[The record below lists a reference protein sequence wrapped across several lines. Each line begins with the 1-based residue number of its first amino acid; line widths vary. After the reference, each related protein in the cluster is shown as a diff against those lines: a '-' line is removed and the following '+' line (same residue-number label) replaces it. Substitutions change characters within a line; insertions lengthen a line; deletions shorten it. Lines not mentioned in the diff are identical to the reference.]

1 VIGVHVI
8 GCGQHQDRELDHRK
22 RNAEDH
28 SYHSHGEQKYH
39 DQTRYSLITLVAVL
53 EQNRNDLRIAVEID
67 RPNQLPAH
75 DLIEPIRVSP
85 LRVSRLAW
93 PATLAIL
100 AVYFMVWPV
109 WRVGFPIEIAQNEGW
124 NAYHADAAMGAAP
137 LYPPTDTL
145 IVNNYPPLSF
155 YLVGSLAQVFGDAL
169 YVGRVLSLIAVV
181 GLGLLI
187 AAVIRQLG
195 AGGAGAAV
203 GGLWFVAVMARSFA
217 RFVGMDDPQLVGHVL
232 MMGALV
238 WFMAREARGKSVVPP
253 ILAMAVAGFYKH
265 NIVAVPLT
273 ALIWLAMKDWRR
285 AVVPI
290 AIGTSAAALGLLLCV
305 AIYGDVFLANL
316 FSARAYRMMRAIN
329 GLGRLQWILPAL
341 VLWGIWVAAEPKSR
355 AARFTVLFVAVAF
368 VAYVIQWSG
377 EAVLDN
383 AQFDLVISTAVGLGL
398 AFDRVGKT
406 ALGQRY
412 GETAAR
418 SIVVLVVAV
427 RLLATLRIE
436 PALVL
441 FDPDYRAQYFANSQ
455 VVREEAAR
463 IAKIAGPV
471 ACDFKVVCR
480 LAGKPFSYD
489 DFRAEMLVATGA
501 SGGLDEQG
509 LMRAHGLTYVRND
522 PRGGIES
529 LFRAIVGRP

>member
-1 VIGVHVI
+1 MMT
-8 GCGQHQDRELDHRK
+8 K
-22 RNAEDH
+22 RVLGGID
-28 SYHSHGEQKYH
+28 
-39 DQTRYSLITLVAVL
+39 TRA
-53 EQNRNDLRIAVEID
+53 QIA
-67 RPNQLPAH
+67 L
-75 DLIEPIRVSP
+75 
-85 LRVSRLAW
+85 LA
-93 PATLAIL
+93 AL

-155 YLVGSLAQVFGDAL
+155 YVVGGLAQIFGDAL

-181 GLGLLI
+181 AVGALI
-187 AAVIRQLG
+187 AAAIRQLG
-195 AGGAGAAV
+195 AGRAAAP
-203 GGLWFVAVMARSFA
+203 GGGRWLVAVLARSFA
-217 RFVGMDDPQLVGHVL
+217 RFVGMNDPQLVGHGL

-238 WFMAREARGKSVVPP
+238 WFMAREAHGKSVVPP
-253 ILAMAVAGFYKH
+253 ILALAAAGFYKH

-273 ALIWLAMKDWRR
+273 ALAWLAIKDWRR
-285 AVVPI
+285 AVVPV
-290 AIGTSAAALGLLLCV
+290 AVGAGAAALGLMICV

-316 FSARAYRMMRAIN
+316 FTARAYSVMRAIN

-355 AARFTVLFVAVAF
+355 AARFTTLFVAAAFMAF
-368 VAYVIQWSG
+368 VVQWSG
-377 EAVLDN
+377 EAILDN
-383 AQFDLVISTAVGLGL
+383 AQFDLVIATAVGLGL

-406 ALGQRY
+406 AFGQRH

-418 SIVVLVVAV
+418 AVVVLVVAV
-427 RLLATLRIE
+427 RLIATLRIE

-441 FDPDYRAQYFANSQ
+441 FDPDYRAQYFANAQ
-455 VVREEAAR
+455 AVREEAAR
-463 IAKIAGPV
+463 IAKIAEPV

-489 DFRAEMLVATGA
+489 DFRAEMLVATCA
-501 SGGLDEQG
+501 SGGLDEQA
-509 LMRAHGLTYVRND
+509 LIRAHGLTYIRND
-522 PRGGIES
+522 ARGGIEV
-529 LFRAIVGRP
+529 LFREIAGGLNRSSETRAKLASRPRCPPG

>member
-1 VIGVHVI
+1 MMM
-8 GCGQHQDRELDHRK
+8 K
-22 RNAEDH
+22 RVLGGID
-28 SYHSHGEQKYH
+28 
-39 DQTRYSLITLVAVL
+39 TRAQIALLAV
-53 EQNRNDLRIAVEID
+53 
-67 RPNQLPAH
+67 
-75 DLIEPIRVSP
+75 
-85 LRVSRLAW
+85 
-93 PATLAIL
+93 L

-109 WRVGFPIEIAQNEGW
+109 WRAGFPIEIAQNEGW
-124 NAYHADAAMGAAP
+124 NAYYADAAMGAAP

-155 YLVGSLAQVFGDAL
+155 YVVGGLARVFGDAL

-181 GLGLLI
+181 ALGGLI

-232 MMGALV
+232 MMGALI
-238 WFMAREARGKSVVPP
+238 WFMAREARGKSVALP
-253 ILAMAVAGFYKH
+253 ILAMAAAGFYKH

-273 ALIWLAMKDWRR
+273 ALVWLAIKDWRR

-290 AIGTSAAALGLLLCV
+290 AIGAGAAALGLMICV

-316 FSARAYRMMRAIN
+316 FAARAYRVMRAIN

-341 VLWGIWVAAEPKSR
+341 VLSGIWVAAEPKSR
-355 AARFTVLFVAVAF
+355 AARFTALFVAVAF

-377 EAVLDN
+377 EAILDN
-383 AQFDLVISTAVGLGL
+383 AQFDLVIATAVGLGL
-398 AFDRVGKT
+398 AFDRAGKT
-406 ALGQRY
+406 AFGQRH

-418 SIVVLVVAV
+418 SVVVLVVAV

-441 FDPDYRAQYFANSQ
+441 FDPDYRAQYFANAQ

-509 LMRAHGLTYVRND
+509 LMRAHGLTYARND
-522 PRGGIES
+522 PRGGIEA

>member
-1 VIGVHVI
+1 MMM
-8 GCGQHQDRELDHRK
+8 K
-22 RNAEDH
+22 RVLGGID
-28 SYHSHGEQKYH
+28 
-39 DQTRYSLITLVAVL
+39 TRAQIALLAV
-53 EQNRNDLRIAVEID
+53 
-67 RPNQLPAH
+67 
-75 DLIEPIRVSP
+75 
-85 LRVSRLAW
+85 
-93 PATLAIL
+93 L
-100 AVYFMVWPV
+100 AVYFMVWPL
-109 WRVGFPIEIAQNEGW
+109 WRIGFPIEIAQNEGW

-155 YLVGSLAQVFGDAL
+155 YVVGGLARVFGDAL

-181 GLGLLI
+181 GLGGLI
-187 AAVIRQLG
+187 ATVIRQLG

-203 GGLWFVAVMARSFA
+203 GGLWFVAVMARSFT
-217 RFVGMDDPQLVGHVL
+217 RFVGMEDPQLVGHAL

-238 WFMAREARGKSVVPP
+238 WLMAREARGKSVVPP
-253 ILAMAVAGFYKH
+253 ILAMAAAGFYKH

-273 ALIWLAMKDWRR
+273 ALIWLAIKDWRR

-290 AIGTSAAALGLLLCV
+290 AIGAGAAALGLMICV

-316 FSARAYRMMRAIN
+316 FTARAYRVMRAIN

-341 VLWGIWVAAEPKSR
+341 VLWGIWVAAERKSR
-355 AARFTVLFVAVAF
+355 AARFTALFVAVAF
-368 VAYVIQWSG
+368 MAFVVQWSG

-383 AQFDLVISTAVGLGL
+383 AQFDLVITTAVGLGL

-406 ALGQRY
+406 AFGQRY

-418 SIVVLVVAV
+418 AVVVLVVAV

-436 PALVL
+436 PTLVL
-441 FDPDYRAQYFANSQ
+441 FDPDYRAQYFANAQ

-509 LMRAHGLTYVRND
+509 LMRAHRLTYVRND
-522 PRGGIES
+522 PRGGIEA

>member
-1 VIGVHVI
+1 MM
-8 GCGQHQDRELDHRK
+8 K
-22 RNAEDH
+22 RVLGGID
-28 SYHSHGEQKYH
+28 
-39 DQTRYSLITLVAVL
+39 TRV
-53 EQNRNDLRIAVEID
+53 QIA
-67 RPNQLPAH
+67 L
-75 DLIEPIRVSP
+75 
-85 LRVSRLAW
+85 LA
-93 PATLAIL
+93 LL
-100 AVYFMVWPV
+100 AVYFVVWPV
-109 WRVGFPIEIAQNEGW
+109 WRAGFPIEIAQNEGW

-155 YLVGSLAQVFGDAL
+155 YAVGALAQVFGDAL
-169 YVGRVLSLIAVV
+169 YVGRVLSLLAVI
-181 GLGLLI
+181 GLGGLI
-187 AAVIRQLG
+187 AAAIRQLG
-195 AGGAGAAV
+195 GGAAGAAV
-203 GGLWFVAVMARSFA
+203 GGLWFVAVMARSFT

-232 MMGALV
+232 MMGALL
-238 WFMAREARGKSVVPP
+238 WFMAREAHGRSVMPP
-253 ILAMAVAGFYKH
+253 ILAMAAAGFYKH

-273 ALIWLAMKDWRR
+273 ALLWIAIKDWRR

-290 AIGTSAAALGLLLCV
+290 AVGAGAAALGLLICI
-305 AIYGDVFLANL
+305 AAYGDVFLANL
-316 FSARAYRMMRAIN
+316 LTARPYRVMRAIN
-329 GLGRLQWILPAL
+329 GLGRLQWILPGL

-355 AARFTVLFVAVAF
+355 AARFTMLFVAVSFTAF
-368 VAYVIQWSG
+368 VVQWSG

-383 AQFDLVISTAVGLGL
+383 AQFDLVIATAVGLGL
-398 AFDRVGKT
+398 AFDRAGKT
-406 ALGQRY
+406 ALGRRH

-418 SIVVLVVAV
+418 AVVVLVVAA
-427 RLLATLRIE
+427 RLVATLRIE

-441 FDPDYRAQYFANSQ
+441 FDPDYRAQYLANAQ

-463 IAKIAGPV
+463 IAKIPGPV

-509 LMRAHGLTYVRND
+509 LMRAHGLTYVHND
-522 PRGGIES
+522 PRAGIEA

>member
-1 VIGVHVI
+1 MM
-8 GCGQHQDRELDHRK
+8 K
-22 RNAEDH
+22 RIDARA
-28 SYHSHGEQKYH
+28 QIA
-39 DQTRYSLITLVAVL
+39 LLAV
-53 EQNRNDLRIAVEID
+53 
-67 RPNQLPAH
+67 
-75 DLIEPIRVSP
+75 
-85 LRVSRLAW
+85 
-93 PATLAIL
+93 L

-109 WRVGFPIEIAQNEGW
+109 WRAGFPIEIAQNEGW

-155 YLVGSLAQVFGDAL
+155 YVVGALAQVFGDAL
-169 YVGRVLSLIAVV
+169 YVGRVLSLLAVV
-181 GLGLLI
+181 GLGALI
-187 AAVIRQLG
+187 AAVSRQLG

-217 RFVGMDDPQLVGHVL
+217 RFVGMNDPQLLGHVL

-238 WFMAREARGKSVVPP
+238 WFLAREARSRSVVPP
-253 ILAMAVAGFYKH
+253 ILAMAAAGFYKH

-273 ALIWLAMKDWRR
+273 ALIWLAIKDWRR
-285 AVVPI
+285 AILPI
-290 AIGTSAAALGLLLCV
+290 AIGAGAAGLGLMICI

-316 FSARAYRMMRAIN
+316 LTARAYRVMRAIN
-329 GLGRLQWILPAL
+329 GLGRLQWVLPAL
-341 VLWGIWVAAEPKSR
+341 VLWAIWAAAEPKGR
-355 AARFTVLFVAVAF
+355 ATRFTALFVAVAF
-368 VAYVIQWSG
+368 VAFVMQWSG
-377 EAVLDN
+377 EAILDN
-383 AQFDLVISTAVGLGL
+383 AQFDLVIATAVGLGL
-398 AFDRVGKT
+398 AFDRAGKT
-406 ALGQRY
+406 AFGQRY

-418 SIVVLVVAV
+418 TVIVLVVTV

-441 FDPDYRAQYFANSQ
+441 FDPDYRAQYFANAR

-509 LMRAHGLTYVRND
+509 LMRAHGLTYVHND
-522 PRGGIES
+522 PRCGIEV
-529 LFRAIVGRP
+529 LFRTIAGRP

>member
-1 VIGVHVI
+1 MMM
-8 GCGQHQDRELDHRK
+8 K
-22 RNAEDH
+22 RVLGGID
-28 SYHSHGEQKYH
+28 
-39 DQTRYSLITLVAVL
+39 TRAQIALLAV
-53 EQNRNDLRIAVEID
+53 
-67 RPNQLPAH
+67 
-75 DLIEPIRVSP
+75 
-85 LRVSRLAW
+85 
-93 PATLAIL
+93 L
-100 AVYFMVWPV
+100 AVYFMVWPL
-109 WRVGFPIEIAQNEGW
+109 WRIGFPIEIAQNEGW

-155 YLVGSLAQVFGDAL
+155 YVVGGLARVFGDAL

-181 GLGLLI
+181 GLGGLI
-187 AAVIRQLG
+187 ATVIRQLG

-203 GGLWFVAVMARSFA
+203 GGLWFVAVMARSFT
-217 RFVGMDDPQLVGHVL
+217 RFVGMEDPQLVGHAL

-238 WFMAREARGKSVVPP
+238 WLMAREARGKSVVPP
-253 ILAMAVAGFYKH
+253 ILAMVAAGFYKH

-273 ALIWLAMKDWRR
+273 ALIWLAIKDWRR

-290 AIGTSAAALGLLLCV
+290 AIGAGAAALGLMICV

-316 FSARAYRMMRAIN
+316 FTARAYRVMRAIN

-341 VLWGIWVAAEPKSR
+341 VLWGIWVAAERKSR
-355 AARFTVLFVAVAF
+355 AARFTALFVAVAF
-368 VAYVIQWSG
+368 MAFVVQWSG
-377 EAVLDN
+377 EAILDN
-383 AQFDLVISTAVGLGL
+383 AQFDLVITTAVGLGL

-406 ALGQRY
+406 AFGQRY

-418 SIVVLVVAV
+418 AVVVLVVAV

-436 PALVL
+436 PTLVL
-441 FDPDYRAQYFANSQ
+441 FDPDYRAQYFANAQ

-509 LMRAHGLTYVRND
+509 LMRAHRLTYVRND
-522 PRGGIES
+522 PRGGIEA

>member
-1 VIGVHVI
+1 M
-8 GCGQHQDRELDHRK
+8 K
-22 RNAEDH
+22 RVVGGID
-28 SYHSHGEQKYH
+28 
-39 DQTRYSLITLVAVL
+39 TRAQIALLAV
-53 EQNRNDLRIAVEID
+53 
-67 RPNQLPAH
+67 
-75 DLIEPIRVSP
+75 
-85 LRVSRLAW
+85 
-93 PATLAIL
+93 L

-109 WRVGFPIEIAQNEGW
+109 WRIGFPIEIAQNEGW

-155 YLVGSLAQVFGDAL
+155 YVVGGLAQVFGDAL
-169 YVGRVLSLIAVV
+169 YVGRALSLIAVV
-181 GLGLLI
+181 ALGGLI
-187 AAVIRQLG
+187 AAAVRQLG

-203 GGLWFVAVMARSFA
+203 GGVWFVAVMARSFA
-217 RFVGMDDPQLVGHVL
+217 CFVGMNDPQLVGHVL

-238 WFMAREARGKSVVPP
+238 WFMAREERGKSPVPP
-253 ILAMAVAGFYKH
+253 ILAMAAAGFYKH
-265 NIVAVPLT
+265 NIVVVPLT
-273 ALIWLAMKDWRR
+273 ALAWLAITDWRR
-285 AVVPI
+285 AVMPI
-290 AIGTSAAALGLLLCV
+290 AIGAVAAALGLTICV

-316 FSARAYRMMRAIN
+316 FTARAYSAMRAIK

-341 VLWGIWVAAEPKSR
+341 VLWGIWAAAEPKSR
-355 AARFTVLFVAVAF
+355 AARFTALFVAIAFMAF
-368 VAYVIQWSG
+368 VVQWSG
-377 EAVLDN
+377 EAILDN
-383 AQFDLVISTAVGLGL
+383 AQFDLVIATAIGLGL

-406 ALGQRY
+406 AFGQRH

-418 SIVVLVVAV
+418 AVVVLVVAT
-427 RLLATLRIE
+427 RLIATLRIE

-441 FDPDYRAQYFANSQ
+441 FDPDYRAQYFANAQ
-455 VVREEAAR
+455 VVREDAAR

-522 PRGGIES
+522 PRGGIEA
-529 LFRAIVGRP
+529 LFREIGRP